1 MKERDIQQDKL
12 GIVVSVKGENRL
24 MSLQREGK
32 LWVLSDDGGLTG
44 DGITPKDAFV
54 SALGVFDG
62 NKAARQFQEDRVK

>member
-1 MKERDIQQDKL
+1 
-12 GIVVSVKGENRL
+12 
-24 MSLQREGK
+24 MSLQREGG
-32 LWVLSDDGGLTG
+32 LWNLSGNGLSG